1 MAARYREVTIVR
13 FKDGEQILEG
23 MIFNV
28 NTHWLEVI
36 HGEKEADG
44 YMVFDIITKK
54 GELFKAVKEK
64 DIMGVVLKEDEV
76 ISNLIEKKY
85 FENTRTYLIRYGA
98 GQELRITA
106 NSSEELDIE
115 WMKFCSHHN
124 LSNKNLISIEH
135 IKPECPLIGQNGNI
149 FNLIGIVHRTLLDNG
164 LETEAQEVVDR
175 ITKKGEAGSYEEAL
189 NILMEYVEVTEFDG
203 EDGGTVL

>member
-1 MAARYREVTIVR
+1 
-13 FKDGEQILEG
+13 
-23 MIFNV
+23 
-28 NTHWLEVI
+28 
-36 HGEKEADG
+36 
-44 YMVFDIITKK
+44 
-54 GELFKAVKEK
+54 
-64 DIMGVVLKEDEV
+64 MGVVLKEDEV

-106 NSSEELDIE
+106 NSPKVLDFE
-115 WMKFCSHHN
+115 WMKFCSDYN
-124 LSNKNLISIEH
+124 LSNKDLVDIEH
-135 IKPECPLIGQNGNI
+135 IKPECTLIGQNGKI

>member
-1 MAARYREVTIVR
+1 M
-13 FKDGEQILEG
+13 FKL
-23 MIFNV
+23 
-28 NTHWLEVI
+28 
-36 HGEKEADG
+36 
-44 YMVFDIITKK
+44 
-54 GELFKAVKEK
+54 VKEK

-85 FENTRTYLIRYGA
+85 FENTRTYLIKYGA
-98 GQELRITA
+98 EQELRITA

-115 WMKFCSHHN
+115 WMKFCLHHN
-124 LSNKNLISIEH
+124 LSNKDLIDIQH

-149 FNLIGIVHRTLLDNG
+149 FNLIGIVHRTLLDDG